1 MTIYDP
7 PTKDA
12 PVSEWEAYLAELSP
26 TKDAEEIARTR
37 EVLAKLRDPNF
48 SLADFIL
55 PPETD

>member
-12 PVSEWEAYLAELSP
+12 PVWQWEAYLAELSP
-26 TKDAEEIARTR
+26 AKDAEEIARTR
-37 EVLAKLRDPNF
+37 DVIAKLRDPNF

-55 PPETD
+55 RDG